1 MARRRALLSGLFSR
15 KSPAAPVDDTID
27 AFERPTELEPEE
39 SDALSLALAEV
50 EAGALEIYAQAG
62 LPTQPGHY
70 RRDPDT
76 GDWIFIA
83 RQIEPSERFALAL
96 RYPPEQGWRFARLED
111 LGARSG
117 REDVQAAA
125 RLMADVATLRASR
138 RGVLTH
144 DHLLTAMEL
153 GAAWRAL
160 RDAQAFRTSR
170 LTLSVP
176 EPARPKALK
185 GDKPPKPR

>member
-1 MARRRALLSGLFSR
+1 MARRRALLSRLFSR
-15 KSPAAPVDDTID
+15 KSPAAAAEDTID
-27 AFERPTELEPEE
+27 PFDRPTELKPEE
-39 SDALSLALAEV
+39 HDALSLALAEI

-70 RRDPDT
+70 RRDPYT
-76 GDWIFIA
+76 ADWIFIA

-111 LGARSG
+111 LGARSD
-117 REDVQAAA
+117 RDDVQAAA

-160 RDAQAFRTSR
+160 RDTQAFRTSR

>member
-111 LGARSG
+111 LGARSD
-117 REDVQAAA
+117 RDDVQAAA

-176 EPARPKALK
+176 EPARPRALK
-185 GDKPPKPR
+185 GDKPPRPR

>member
-15 KSPAAPVDDTID
+15 KSPAAPAEDTVDP
-27 AFERPTELEPEE
+27 FERPTELEPEE
-39 SDALSLALAEV
+39 SDPLSLALAEI
-50 EAGALEIYAQAG
+50 EAGALEIYTQAG

-76 GDWIFIA
+76 GNWIFIA

-138 RGVLTH
+138 RGVLTQ
-144 DHLLTAMEL
+144 DHLLTATEL

-176 EPARPKALK
+176 EPAPPRALK